1 MLDKMAFLQKKY
13 DETSKQLNIVQ
24 TQKSLISEV
33 MKQKMNMNFI
43 GNSEFIKKVL
53 ALAMT
58 AASHKDTN
66 ILVTGESGTGKEIIA
81 HIIHFA
87 SVRRDKLFIP
97 VNCSSIPETLIEG
110 EFFGYKKGA
119 FTGANTDHIG
129 YLEAADKGTLFL
141 DEIADTP
148 LSLQAKLLRVLEN
161 KKIKQLGSNKEVQVD
176 FRIIAATNKDVQD
189 LISKNIFRLDLLYR
203 INTIEINIPPLR
215 ERTDDIEPLVEHF
228 VLEFSHLLKLPIP
241 KISND
246 LVTFLKN
253 YHFPG
258 NARELRNM
266 VERAMIMN
274 KKGVIEPDL
283 FVLALEI
290 DKKKNVPFYAGTLKE
305 IEKQAIFRT
314 LKHTDDN
321 LSAAARLLGISYS
334 KIQRKMKD
342 YELENE

>member
-1 MLDKMAFLQKKY
+1 
-13 DETSKQLNIVQ
+13 
-24 TQKSLISEV
+24 
-33 MKQKMNMNFI
+33 
-43 GNSEFIKKVL
+43 
-53 ALAMT
+53 MT

-66 ILVTGESGTGKEIIA
+66 VLVTGESGTGKEIIA

-119 FTGANTDHIG
+119 FTGAKNDHIG
-129 YLEAADKGTLFL
+129 YLEAANEGTLFL

-161 KKIKQLGSNKEVQVD
+161 KKIKQLGSNKEIQVD
-176 FRIIAATNKDVQD
+176 FRIIAATNKNVQD

-203 INTIEINIPPLR
+203 INTVEINIPPLR
-215 ERTDDIEPLVEHF
+215 ERTDDIEPLLEHF
-228 VLEFSHLLKLPIP
+228 IIDFAHALNLAIP

-246 LVTFLKN
+246 LVPFLKN

-258 NARELRNM
+258 NVRELRNM

-274 KKGVIEPDL
+274 KKGVLEPEL
-283 FVLALEI
+283 FILAPKMNKEEHTDSFFLQ
-290 DKKKNVPFYAGTLKE
+290 GTLKE
-305 IEKQAIFRT
+305 IEKKAIFQT
-314 LKHTDDN
+314 LKQTNDN
-321 LSAAARLLGISYS
+321 LSATARLLGISYS

-342 YELENE
+342 YEMEKNL